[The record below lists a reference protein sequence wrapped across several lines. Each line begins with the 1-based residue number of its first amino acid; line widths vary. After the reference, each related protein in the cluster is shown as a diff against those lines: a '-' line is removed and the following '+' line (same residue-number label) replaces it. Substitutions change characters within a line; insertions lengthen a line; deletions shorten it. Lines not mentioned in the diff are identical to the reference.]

1 MRIIPIDGD
10 QMAAL
15 LLRHGVGVQPEHVVT
30 LHRLDEDFFEALE
43 GE

>member
-15 LLRHGVGVQPEHVVT
+15 LLRDGVGVQPEHVVT
-30 LHRLDEDFFEALE
+30 LHRLDEDFVEALE